1 MSTLSGGQGNII
13 TNGLVLRLDAA
24 NPRSYQSGS
33 LIWNDLSGNN
43 YTGSLQSGS
52 IYNTGP
58 NVQNIFFSGSGNA
71 TPGVGIGSNVNLGN
85 ILNIGTGGFTINCW
99 VRVSA
104 AQDQYIFSKAFYG
117 GQNYRYGFSLTAGGK
132 ISAFVQGNGGSDIA
146 PISTTTLSL
155 DTWYMTSMVINR
167 SSSIQLY
174 INGIQ
179 EALIGTA
186 TISQWAGLDFQS
198 TNPAR
203 WGSYTFSDNI
213 SPNLVLNGR
222 IALGQVYNRALN
234 QSEITQNY
242 NATRARFGV

>member
-1 MSTLSGGQGNII
+1 MSTLTGGQGNII

-52 IYNTGP
+52 IYNTT
-58 NVQNIFFSGSGNA
+58 NNIQSIFFSGSGNA
-71 TPGVGIGSNVNLGN
+71 TPGVGIGSNVNHGN
-85 ILNIGTGGFTINCW
+85 VLNMGTGNLTINCW

-104 AQDQYIFSKAFYG
+104 AQDQVIFSKAFYG
-117 GQNYRYGFSLTAGGK
+117 GQNYRYSFGLNPSNKLTG
-132 ISAFVQGNGGSDIA
+132 FVQGNGGSDIA
-146 PISTTTLSL
+146 PTSTTTLSL
-155 DTWYMTSMVINR
+155 NIWYMTTMIINR
-167 SSSIQLY
+167 NSSIQLY
-174 INGIQ
+174 INGTQ
-179 EALIGTA
+179 ETLIGSG
-186 TISQWAGLDFQS
+186 TISQWVGLDFQS

-203 WGSYTFSDNI
+203 WGSYTFNDNV

-222 IALGQVYNRALN
+222 IALGQIYNRALT
-234 QSEITQNY
+234 QSEIQQNF

>member
-1 MSTLSGGQGNII
+1 MSTLTGGQGNII

-52 IYNTGP
+52 VYNITN
-58 NVQNIFFSGSGNA
+58 NVQNIFFSGSGNV
-71 TPGVGIGSNVNLGN
+71 TPGVGISSNVNHGN
-85 ILNIGTGGFTINCW
+85 VLNMGTGGLTINCW
-99 VRVSA
+99 VRLSA
-104 AQDQYIFSKAFYG
+104 TQEQVIFSKAFYG
-117 GQNYRYGFSLTAGGK
+117 AQNYRYSFGMNSSNRLTGF
-132 ISAFVQGNGGSDIA
+132 IQGNGGSDIA
-146 PISTTTLSL
+146 PTGTTTLSL
-155 DTWYMTSMVINR
+155 NIWYMTSMVINR

-174 INGIQ
+174 VNGIQ
-179 EALIGTA
+179 EALTGNA

-213 SPNLVLNGR
+213 SPNIVLNGR
-222 IALGQVYNRALN
+222 IALGQIYNRSLN
-234 QSEITQNY
+234 QSEIQQNY